1 MGDVVTMASVTGGR
15 PWPGRGVLERVS
27 GDPAAAGGVRA
38 VVLDDGSERGIRVL
52 EFRTGGGMRFDVL
65 VDRAMDIGLAEFD
78 DLSVGWRSATG
89 FRHPGLHEHNDEDGL
104 SWLRSMSGL
113 VVTAGL
119 DHTLFG
125 GEVGSEQYHYPPR
138 RTVRQGLHG
147 RVANIPAR
155 LAGYGERWEG
165 DRCVLWAEG
174 EIHQAAIFAEN
185 LVLHRR
191 IEADLGG
198 TEIRLTDTVRN
209 AGFELT
215 PHMFLYHVNVGWPL
229 LEEGSTFDAPIAETL
244 WRSDSVAEQGVSHL
258 VFPGPQPGFV
268 EQVYEHAL
276 TPDPDGRQRVRVA
289 NAARGRAFELDYDPA
304 AFPAF
309 FEWLNLREGSYAVGL
324 EPSTH
329 HVAGDAAA
337 REDGSMIWLAH
348 GEERRYETVFRFT
361 RAGAG
366 GRRVGRPAA
375 AGPVPRPAACAP
387 PRTWPVPPAPPGS
400 GAAATGTSS
409 PGSSVPPASRVSQAP
424 RIQVTGRA
432 SRSAMV
438 ATPGSGRTRSA
449 SRIPTRGPPPPSRYL
464 ISCTDTPSARTGGPA
479 RAALRAAYGGGP
491 GTSTIHQINN
501 ELHLMNDVDVR
512 GPGP

>member
-1 MGDVVTMASVTGGR
+1 MTTGNTSSR
-15 PWPGRGVLERVS
+15 PPGPGRLALERVT
-27 GDPAAAGGVRA
+27 GDLAAAGGVRA

-52 EFRTGGGMRFDVL
+52 EFRTGGGLRFDVL
-65 VDRAMDIGLAEFD
+65 VDRALDLGLAEFD

-89 FRHPGLHEHNDEDGL
+89 FRHPGLHEHHDEDGL

-125 GEVGSEQYHYPPR
+125 GEVASEQYHYPPR
-138 RTVRQGLHG
+138 RTVRHGLHG

-155 LAGYGERWEG
+155 LTGYGEQWDG

-174 EIHQAAIFAEN
+174 EVRQAAIFAEN

-198 TEIRLTDTVRN
+198 TEIRLTDRVRN
-209 AGFELT
+209 AGFDPT
-215 PHMFLYHVNVGWPL
+215 PHMFLYHINVGWPL
-229 LEEGSTFDAPIAETL
+229 LEEGAAFDAPIAQTL
-244 WRSDSVAEQGVSHL
+244 WQSDSVAGQGVSHL
-258 VFPGPQPGFV
+258 VFPGPQPGFA

-276 TPDPDGRQRVRVA
+276 TPDPDGRQRVRVV
-289 NAARGRAFELDYDPA
+289 NAIRGRAFELDYDPA

-361 RAGAG
+361 RG
-366 GRRVGRPAA
+366 
-375 AGPVPRPAACAP
+375 
-387 PRTWPVPPAPPGS
+387 
-400 GAAATGTSS
+400 
-409 PGSSVPPASRVSQAP
+409 
-424 RIQVTGRA
+424 
-432 SRSAMV
+432 
-438 ATPGSGRTRSA
+438 
-449 SRIPTRGPPPPSRYL
+449 
-464 ISCTDTPSARTGGPA
+464 
-479 RAALRAAYGGGP
+479 
-491 GTSTIHQINN
+491 
-501 ELHLMNDVDVR
+501 
-512 GPGP
+512 

>member
-1 MGDVVTMASVTGGR
+1 MGDVVTMTSATGGR
-15 PWPGRGVLERVS
+15 PRPGRAVLEQVT
-27 GDPAAAGGVRA
+27 GDLAAAGGVRA

-52 EFRTGGGMRFDVL
+52 EFRTGGGLRFDVL

-89 FRHPGLHEHNDEDGL
+89 FRHPGLHEHHDEDGL

-138 RTVRQGLHG
+138 RSVRHGLHG

-155 LAGYGERWEG
+155 LTGYGERWDG

-209 AGFELT
+209 AGFDPT

-229 LEEGSTFDAPIAETL
+229 LEEGSTFEAPIAGTL
-244 WRSDSVAEQGVSHL
+244 WRSDSVAEQGASHL

-276 TPDPDGRQRVRVA
+276 TPDPDGRQRVRVV

-337 REDGSMIWLAH
+337 REDGSMIWLGH
-348 GEERRYETVFRFT
+348 GDQRSYETVFRFT
-361 RAGAG
+361 RAGA
-366 GRRVGRPAA
+366 R
-375 AGPVPRPAACAP
+375 AG
-387 PRTWPVPPAPPGS
+387 
-400 GAAATGTSS
+400 
-409 PGSSVPPASRVSQAP
+409 
-424 RIQVTGRA
+424 
-432 SRSAMV
+432 
-438 ATPGSGRTRSA
+438 
-449 SRIPTRGPPPPSRYL
+449 
-464 ISCTDTPSARTGGPA
+464 
-479 RAALRAAYGGGP
+479 
-491 GTSTIHQINN
+491 
-501 ELHLMNDVDVR
+501 
-512 GPGP
+512 